1 MKFNFDIKTILFV
14 VLILLF
20 SIIFLYNLMPSFVEG
35 FKEGADGNGDDDSD
49 SDGEDESKDDV
60 NIKVGDA
67 CDVSGNTPLYTIN
80 GATEYTVADNKINKI
95 YKCDASNNVILKEE
109 KTN

>member
-35 FKEGADGNGDDDSD
+35 FKEGADGDDEGE
-49 SDGEDESKDDV
+49 SDGEGDSNDDV
-60 NIKVGDA
+60 DIKVGDA

-80 GATEYTVADNKINKI
+80 GATEYTGADNKI
-95 YKCDASNNVILKEE
+95 YKCDASNNVILKE
-109 KTN
+109 